1 MFKSIVLV
9 SISVFCSLTVFA
21 QSKITGVVKDSIS
34 GEPIPFAKVKVE
46 GQNNGANTDFDG
58 AYTIKAEP
66 GNYILVFSMANEG
79 YEDISK
85 EIELAQNETV
95 ELNVN
100 LIKSSSVINLKEAT
114 VRHIKTEGA
123 SSVEADDKR
132 RQEATGATD
141 GMTKEQMQNSG
152 ASTAV
157 EAAAMVPGLSV
168 EDGKSVY
175 VRGLGDRYTK
185 TILNGMEIPGLD
197 PDRNSVQ
204 MDIFPATV
212 IDNITVYKT
221 FTPNLSGDFTGGLVD
236 ITTKDFPSG
245 QTFYVKA
252 SLGYNTAATFNKDYI
267 SYEGGKLDFLGFDD
281 GTRALPIRTTD
292 KFIDP
297 SQGDPSLTNLTS
309 AFGKTMA
316 TEKAKN
322 FLDQNYSVNYG
333 DRFSKELRSKQRLDY
348 GFNVVLNYRNSHRFY
363 EDVQFNEYR
372 KDPDLSET
380 RLFRDRSSIGA
391 LAENDVMW
399 TALLGQ
405 SMKIKNSKYSLTL
418 LHTQNGKSSASNLTQ
433 ENSESNPAVLVK
445 QNLMYTQRS
454 VSNANLSGRH
464 LMGKNRKLKF
474 DWKLSPTLSKINDPD
489 IRSTVLEK
497 DTTASG
503 ETIYLLEQSV
513 GAEIRRTYRDL
524 TEYNLSGRF
533 DFTYKFNVW
542 DSLESELM
550 FGALNTYKKRSF
562 NVYDYIFNVEN
573 ATGFEE
579 DPDWYFQ
586 DENIW
591 NTDTDQGTYG
601 KGERQ
606 LANSFVASQNVTG
619 AYVMNELPITK
630 NFNAT
635 YGLRVEHA
643 TNNYTGQNNV
653 GDVKYVNE
661 RVLDEWSLL
670 PSINLVYRIN
680 KSKTDST
687 AARNTNI
694 RAAYTKTVARPSFK
708 EKSISQIYD
717 PIQGR
722 RYNGNIDLLQTSIH
736 NADLRYEYF
745 FGRTELISAS
755 VFYKHFINPIE
766 VVANVAAPSE
776 VQPVNA
782 GVADVYGAELEIRK
796 ALGFQDRPHISL
808 VAGANFTYVLSRIDM
823 NKVKTT
829 VGGVE
834 YTEKEVREL
843 NARDGEVIEDYRPM
857 SGQSPFIINGFLTF
871 KNDSLGLTVNA
882 SYNVQGKKLA
892 VIGVGSLPDVYEQ
905 PFHSLNLKV
914 SQAFGENRQWKAS
927 ISGKNLLASKRAK
940 YYESFEATP
949 QIYEL
954 FNQGVQITGSIS
966 YIFQGKKK

>member
-1 MFKSIVLV
+1 MFKSIILV
-9 SISVFCSLTVFA
+9 SFSVLCSLTIFA

-34 GEPIPFAKVKVE
+34 GEPISFAKVRVQ

-58 AYTIKAEP
+58 VYTIKTEP
-66 GNYILVFSMANEG
+66 GSYVLVFSMAIEG
-79 YEDISK
+79 YEDVSK
-85 EIELAQNETV
+85 QIELSRGETI
-95 ELNVN
+95 ELNIN
-100 LIKSSSVINLKEAT
+100 LVQSSSIILIQEAT

-132 RQEATGATD
+132 RQDAAGSTD

-157 EAAAMVPGLSV
+157 EAAAMVPGLSI

-236 ITTKDFPSG
+236 ITTKDFPAG
-245 QTFYVKA
+245 QIFYVKA

-267 SYEGGKLDFLGFDD
+267 SYQGGKLDFLGFDD
-281 GTRALPIRTTD
+281 GSRALPIRTTD

-297 SQGDPSLTNLTS
+297 SQNDQSLTRLTS

-316 TEKAKN
+316 TEKSKN
-322 FLDQNYSVNYG
+322 FLNQNYSVNYG
-333 DRFSKELRSKQRLDY
+333 DRFSKVLKSKKKLDY
-348 GFNVVLNYRNSHRFY
+348 GFNVVLNYRNSHRFF
-363 EDVQFNEYR
+363 ENVQFNEYR
-372 KDPDLSET
+372 KDPELSET
-380 RLFRDRSSIGA
+380 RLFRDRSSTGK

-399 TALLGQ
+399 TALVGQ
-405 SMKIKNSKYSLTL
+405 SFKIKNSKYSLTL
-418 LHTQNGKSSASNLTQ
+418 LHTQNGKSSASDLIQ

-454 VSNANLSGRH
+454 VSNANLGGRH
-464 LMGKNRKLKF
+464 LMGKNRKLKL

-503 ETIYLLEQSV
+503 EIIYLLEQSV
-513 GAEIRRTYRDL
+513 GAEIRRTYRNL

-533 DFTYKFNVW
+533 DLTYKFNVW
-542 DSLESELM
+542 DSLDSELM

-562 NVYDYIFNVEN
+562 EVYDYIFNIEN
-573 ATGFEE
+573 PTGFDA
-579 DPDWYFQ
+579 DPNWYFQ

-606 LANSFVASQNVTG
+606 IANSFVASQNVTA
-619 AYVMNELPITK
+619 AYVMNELPVTK
-630 NFNAT
+630 DFKAT
-635 YGLRVEHA
+635 YGVRIEHA

-653 GDVKYVNE
+653 GNVNYLNE
-661 RVLDEWSLL
+661 RVLDELSIL
-670 PSINLVYRIN
+670 PSVNLVYKIKKT
-680 KSKTDST
+680 KSDYVPD
-687 AARNTNI
+687 RNTNI
-694 RAAYTKTVARPSFK
+694 RAAYSKTVARPSFK

-722 RYNGNIDLLQTSIH
+722 RYNGNIDLLQTEIH

-755 VFYKHFINPIE
+755 AFYKHFINPIE

-782 GVADVYGAELEIRK
+782 GVADVYGAEFEIRK
-796 ALGFQDRPHISL
+796 SLGFKDQPHISL

-843 NARDGEVIEDYRPM
+843 NARDGEVIDNYRPM
-857 SGQSPFIINGFLTF
+857 SGQSPYIVNGFLTF

-914 SQAFGENRQWKAS
+914 SKAFGENNKWKAS
-927 ISGKNLLASKRAK
+927 LSGKNLLLSKRVK
-940 YYESFEATP
+940 HYESYESAP
-949 QIYEL
+949 QIYEY
-954 FNQGVQITGSIS
+954 FNQGMTITGSIS
-966 YIFQGKKK
+966 YLFNGKKK

>member
-1 MFKSIVLV
+1 MFKSIILV
-9 SISVFCSLTVFA
+9 SFAVLCSLTVFA

-58 AYTIKAEP
+58 VYTIKAAP
-66 GNYILVFSMANEG
+66 GSYVLVFSMANEG
-79 YEDISK
+79 YEDVSK
-85 EIELAQNETV
+85 ELELAEGETIEV
-95 ELNVN
+95 NVS
-100 LIKSSSVINLKEAT
+100 LIKSSSVINLQEAT

-132 RQEATGATD
+132 RQEAAGSTD

-236 ITTKDFPSG
+236 ITTKDFPAG
-245 QTFYVKA
+245 QIFYVKA
-252 SLGYNTAATFNKDYI
+252 SLGYNTASTFNKDYI

-297 SQGDPSLTNLTS
+297 SQNDPSLTQLTS

-316 TEKAKN
+316 TEKSKN
-322 FLDQNYSVNYG
+322 FLDQNYSINYG
-333 DRFSKELRSKQRLDY
+333 DRFSKELKSKQKLDY
-348 GFNVVLNYRNSHRFY
+348 GFNVVLNYRNSHRFF

-380 RLFRDRSSIGA
+380 RLFRDRSSIGN

-399 TALLGQ
+399 TALVGQ
-405 SMKIKNSKYSLTL
+405 SVKIKNSKYSLTL
-418 LHTQNGKSSASNLTQ
+418 LHTQNGKSSASDLIQ

-464 LMGKNRKLKF
+464 LMGKNRKLKL

-489 IRSTVLEK
+489 IRSTVLEQ

-513 GAEIRRTYRDL
+513 GAEIRRTFRNL

-533 DFTYKFNVW
+533 DLTYKFNIW

-562 NVYDYIFNVEN
+562 EVYDYIFNVEN
-573 ATGFEE
+573 PTGFDA
-579 DPDWYFQ
+579 DPNWYFQ

-619 AYVMNELPITK
+619 AYVMNELPLTK
-630 NFNAT
+630 NFKAT
-635 YGLRVEHA
+635 YGVRVEHA

-653 GDVKYVNE
+653 GDVKYENE
-661 RVLDEWSLL
+661 RVLDELSLL
-670 PSINLVYRIN
+670 PSVNLVYKIKKA
-680 KSKTDST
+680 KSDST
-687 AARNTNI
+687 SGRNTNI
-694 RAAYTKTVARPSFK
+694 RAAYAKTVARPSFK

-722 RYNGNIDLLQTSIH
+722 RYNGNIDLLQTEIH

-796 ALGFQDRPHISL
+796 AIGFKDQPHISF

-843 NARDGEVIEDYRPM
+843 NARDGEVIGDFRPM
-857 SGQSPFIINGFLTF
+857 SGQSPYIINGFLTF
-871 KNDSLGLTVNA
+871 KNDSLGLTLNA

-914 SQAFGENRQWKAS
+914 SKAFGEDNQWKAS
-927 ISGKNLLASKRAK
+927 VSGKNLLASKRAK
-940 YYESFEATP
+940 YYESYDATP

>member
-1 MFKSIVLV
+1 MFKSIILV
-9 SISVFCSLTVFA
+9 SFSVLCSLTIFA

-34 GEPIPFAKVKVE
+34 GEPISFAKVRVQ

-58 AYTIKAEP
+58 VYTIKTEP
-66 GNYILVFSMANEG
+66 GSYVLVFSMAIEG
-79 YEDISK
+79 YEDVSK
-85 EIELAQNETV
+85 QIELSRGETI
-95 ELNVN
+95 ELNIN
-100 LIKSSSVINLKEAT
+100 LVQSSSIILIQEAT

-132 RQEATGATD
+132 RQDAAGSTD

-157 EAAAMVPGLSV
+157 EAAAMVPGLSI

-236 ITTKDFPSG
+236 ITTKDFPAG
-245 QTFYVKA
+245 QIFYVKA

-267 SYEGGKLDFLGFDD
+267 SYQGGKLDFLGFDD
-281 GTRALPIRTTD
+281 GSRALPIRTTD

-297 SQGDPSLTNLTS
+297 SQNDQSLTRLTS

-316 TEKAKN
+316 TEKSKN
-322 FLDQNYSVNYG
+322 FLNQNYSVNYG
-333 DRFSKELRSKQRLDY
+333 DRFSKVLKSKKKLDY
-348 GFNVVLNYRNSHRFY
+348 GFNVVLNYRNSHRFF
-363 EDVQFNEYR
+363 ENVQFNEYR
-372 KDPDLSET
+372 KDPELSET
-380 RLFRDRSSIGA
+380 RLFRDRSSTGK

-399 TALLGQ
+399 TALVGQ
-405 SMKIKNSKYSLTL
+405 SFKIKNSKYSLTL
-418 LHTQNGKSSASNLTQ
+418 LHTQNGKSSASDLIQ

-454 VSNANLSGRH
+454 VSNANLGGRH
-464 LMGKNRKLKF
+464 LMGKNRKLKL

-503 ETIYLLEQSV
+503 EIIYLLEQSV
-513 GAEIRRTYRDL
+513 GAEIRRTYRNL

-533 DFTYKFNVW
+533 DLTYKFNVW
-542 DSLESELM
+542 DSLGSELM

-562 NVYDYIFNVEN
+562 EVYDYIFNIEN
-573 ATGFEE
+573 PTGFDA
-579 DPDWYFQ
+579 DPNWYFQ

-606 LANSFVASQNVTG
+606 IANSFVASQNVTA
-619 AYVMNELPITK
+619 AYVMNELPVTK
-630 NFNAT
+630 DFKAT
-635 YGLRVEHA
+635 YGVRIEHA

-653 GDVKYVNE
+653 GNVNYLNE
-661 RVLDEWSLL
+661 RVLDELSIL
-670 PSINLVYRIN
+670 PSVNLVYKIKKT
-680 KSKTDST
+680 KSDYVPD
-687 AARNTNI
+687 RNTNI
-694 RAAYTKTVARPSFK
+694 RAAYSKTVARPSFK

-722 RYNGNIDLLQTSIH
+722 RYNGNIDLLQTEIH

-755 VFYKHFINPIE
+755 AFYKHFINPIE

-782 GVADVYGAELEIRK
+782 GVADVYGAEFEIRK
-796 ALGFQDRPHISL
+796 SLGFKDQPHISL

-843 NARDGEVIEDYRPM
+843 NARDGEVIDNYRPM
-857 SGQSPFIINGFLTF
+857 SGQSPYIVNGFLTF

-914 SQAFGENRQWKAS
+914 SKAFGENNKWKAS
-927 ISGKNLLASKRAK
+927 LSGKNLLLSKRVK
-940 YYESFEATP
+940 HYESYESAP
-949 QIYEL
+949 QIYEY
-954 FNQGVQITGSIS
+954 FNQGMTITGSIS
-966 YIFQGKKK
+966 YLFNGKKK

>member
-1 MFKSIVLV
+1 MFKSIILV
-9 SISVFCSLTVFA
+9 SFSVLCSLTIFA

-34 GEPIPFAKVKVE
+34 GEPISFAKVRVQ

-58 AYTIKAEP
+58 VYTIKTEP
-66 GNYILVFSMANEG
+66 GSYVLVFSMAIEG
-79 YEDISK
+79 YEDVSK
-85 EIELAQNETV
+85 QIELSRGETI
-95 ELNVN
+95 ELNIN
-100 LIKSSSVINLKEAT
+100 LVQSSSIILIQEAT

-132 RQEATGATD
+132 RQDAAGSTD

-157 EAAAMVPGLSV
+157 EAAAMVPGLSI

-236 ITTKDFPSG
+236 ITTKDFPAG
-245 QTFYVKA
+245 QIFYVKA

-267 SYEGGKLDFLGFDD
+267 SYQGGKLDFLGFDD
-281 GTRALPIRTTD
+281 GSRALPIRTTD

-297 SQGDPSLTNLTS
+297 SQNDQSLTRLTS

-316 TEKAKN
+316 TEKSKN
-322 FLDQNYSVNYG
+322 FLNQNYSVNYG
-333 DRFSKELRSKQRLDY
+333 DRFSKVLKSKKKLDY
-348 GFNVVLNYRNSHRFY
+348 GFNVVLNYRNSHRFF
-363 EDVQFNEYR
+363 ENVQFNEYR
-372 KDPDLSET
+372 KDPELSET
-380 RLFRDRSSIGA
+380 RLFRDRSSTGK

-399 TALLGQ
+399 TALVGQ
-405 SMKIKNSKYSLTL
+405 SFKIKNSKYSLTL
-418 LHTQNGKSSASNLTQ
+418 LHTQNGKSSASDLIQ

-454 VSNANLSGRH
+454 VSNANLGGRH
-464 LMGKNRKLKF
+464 LMGKNRKLKL

-503 ETIYLLEQSV
+503 EIIYLLEQSV
-513 GAEIRRTYRDL
+513 GAEIRRTYRNL

-533 DFTYKFNVW
+533 DLTYKFNVW
-542 DSLESELM
+542 DSLGSELM

-562 NVYDYIFNVEN
+562 EVYDYIFNIEN
-573 ATGFEE
+573 PTGFDA
-579 DPDWYFQ
+579 DPNWYFQ

-606 LANSFVASQNVTG
+606 IANSFVASQNVTA
-619 AYVMNELPITK
+619 AYVMNELPVTK
-630 NFNAT
+630 DFKAT
-635 YGLRVEHA
+635 YGVRIEHA

-653 GDVKYVNE
+653 GNVNYLNE
-661 RVLDEWSLL
+661 RVLDELSIL
-670 PSINLVYRIN
+670 PSVNLVYKIKKT
-680 KSKTDST
+680 KSDYVPD
-687 AARNTNI
+687 RNTNI
-694 RAAYTKTVARPSFK
+694 RAAYSKTVARPSFK

-722 RYNGNIDLLQTSIH
+722 RYNGNIDLLQTEIH

-755 VFYKHFINPIE
+755 AFYKHFINPIE

-782 GVADVYGAELEIRK
+782 GVADVYGAEFEIRK
-796 ALGFQDRPHISL
+796 SLGFKDQPHISL

-843 NARDGEVIEDYRPM
+843 NARDGEVIDNYRPM
-857 SGQSPFIINGFLTF
+857 SGQSPYIVNGFLTF

-914 SQAFGENRQWKAS
+914 SKAFGENNKWKAS
-927 ISGKNLLASKRAK
+927 LSGKNLLLSKRVK
-940 YYESFEATP
+940 HYESYESVP
-949 QIYEL
+949 QIYEY
-954 FNQGVQITGSIS
+954 FNQGMTVTGSIS
-966 YIFQGKKK
+966 YLFNGKKK

>member
-1 MFKSIVLV
+1 MLKSIILV
-9 SISVFCSLTVFA
+9 AISAFLSLTVFA

-46 GQNNGANTDFDG
+46 GHNNGANTDFDG
-58 AYTIKAEP
+58 VYTIKAIP
-66 GNYILVFSMANEG
+66 GKYVLVFSMANEG
-79 YEDISK
+79 YEDVKID
-85 EIELAQNETV
+85 IDLAQGESIK
-95 ELNVN
+95 LNIH
-100 LIKSSSVINLKEAT
+100 LIKLSSVINLQEAT

-123 SSVEADDKR
+123 TSIEADDKR

-245 QTFYVKA
+245 QIFYVNA
-252 SLGYNTAATFNKDYI
+252 SLGFNTAATFNKDYI
-267 SYEGGKLDFLGFDD
+267 SYQGGKLDFLGFDD

-297 SQGDPSLTNLTS
+297 SQNDASLTQMTS
-309 AFGKTMA
+309 SFGKTMA
-316 TEKAKN
+316 TEKSKN

-333 DRFSKELRSKQRLDY
+333 NRFSKELKSKNKLDY
-348 GFNVVLNYRNSHRFY
+348 GFNVILNYRNSHRFY

-372 KDPDLSET
+372 KDPDLSVT
-380 RLFRDRSSIGA
+380 KMFRDRSSIGD
-391 LAENDVMW
+391 LAENNVMW
-399 TALLGQ
+399 TALVGQ
-405 SMKIKNSKYSLTL
+405 SIKIKKSKYSLTL
-418 LHTQNGKSSASNLTQ
+418 LHTQNGKSSASKLIQ
-433 ENSESNPAVLVK
+433 ENSESNPATLVK

-464 LMGKNRKLKF
+464 LLGKNRKMKL

-497 DTTASG
+497 DSTSTG
-503 ETIYLLEQSV
+503 EIVYLLTPSV
-513 GAEIRRTYRDL
+513 GSEIRRSYRDL

-533 DFTYKFNVW
+533 DFTYKFNIW
-542 DSLESELM
+542 DSLQSELK

-562 NVYDYIFNVEN
+562 EVYDYIFNVEN
-573 ATGFEE
+573 ASGYSEN
-579 DPDWYFQ
+579 PDWYFQ

-591 NTDTDQGTYG
+591 NVDSDQGTYT

-606 LANSFVASQNVTG
+606 LANSFVASQNITG
-619 AYVMNELPITK
+619 AYLMNILPITK
-630 NFNAT
+630 NFKVT
-635 YGLRVEHA
+635 YGARVEHA

-653 GDVKYVNE
+653 GDVKYVDE
-661 RVLDEWSLL
+661 RVLDEWSVL
-670 PSINLVYRIN
+670 PSVNLVYRM
-680 KSKTDST
+680 KKLKTDST
-687 AARNTNI
+687 AGRNTNI

-722 RYNGNIDLLQTSIH
+722 RYNGNIDLLQTTIH
-736 NADLRYEYF
+736 NADLRYEHF

-782 GVADVYGAELEIRK
+782 GEADVYGAEFEVRK
-796 ALGFQDRPHISL
+796 AIGFKSQPHMSL
-808 VAGANFTYVLSRIDM
+808 VAGVNFTYILSRIDM
-823 NKVKTT
+823 NKVKTV

-843 NARDGEVIEDYRPM
+843 NARDGEVINDYRPM
-857 SGQSPFIINGFLTF
+857 SGQSPFIVNGFLTF
-871 KNDSLGLTVNA
+871 KNDSLGLIINA

-914 SQAFGENRQWKAS
+914 SKAFGENNKWKAS
-927 ISGKNLLASKRAK
+927 VSGKNLLASKRSK
-940 YYESFEATP
+940 YYESYEATP

-954 FNQGVQITGSIS
+954 LNQGVQITGSIS
-966 YIFQGKKK
+966 YLLPR